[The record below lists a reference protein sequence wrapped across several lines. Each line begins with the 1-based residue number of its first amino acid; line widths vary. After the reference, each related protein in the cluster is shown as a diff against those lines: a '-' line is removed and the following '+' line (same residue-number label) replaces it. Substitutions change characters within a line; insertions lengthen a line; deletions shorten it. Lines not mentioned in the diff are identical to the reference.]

1 MTGNPST
8 IAPEAPERPRTGEN
22 AAADAAAHERND
34 QLPVP
39 TAYGHG
45 RMPLFMKL
53 LWTAFLVF
61 ATWYVITFL
70 LDAVALETR

>member
-1 MTGNPST
+1 MTGTPST
-8 IAPEAPERPRTGEN
+8 IAPEPTDRRRTGES
-22 AAADAAAHERND
+22 AAAEAPAHEGND

-61 ATWYVITFL
+61 ATWYVVTFL